1 MKDDIAFSSH
11 LGSKRKNKHI
21 LNCLWLKLSEISR
34 FVHVHLQAKSNVNL
48 LQELISKNY
57 PTYLP
62 TYLPADRWTI
72 LSIPYSVYYWVVNVT
87 EVYFQCGESIKS
99 LCFSL
104 WNNHKGSPPYTTS
117 TATRYEDI
125 QDGFHSHFSSNN
137 NGWCKNN
144 DYQIPYLFEHAI
156 KVDNWRFS

>member
-1 MKDDIAFSSH
+1 MKDDIAFSSQ

-62 TYLPADRWTI
+62 TYLQIDE
-72 LSIPYSVYYWVVNVT
+72 LYLVYLTVCTT
-87 EVYFQCGESIKS
+87 E
-99 LCFSL
+99 
-104 WNNHKGSPPYTTS
+104 
-117 TATRYEDI
+117 
-125 QDGFHSHFSSNN
+125 
-137 NGWCKNN
+137 
-144 DYQIPYLFEHAI
+144 
-156 KVDNWRFS
+156 